1 MEDFYAQL
9 LVAPKWHN
17 QAFIHKQL
25 GTHLLECKKLLD
37 MWDGHLAAE
46 LVDLIQIAKLYL
58 HHRFTPEQ
66 LSALVQKR
74 SDRFM
79 EKIDRDME

>member
-1 MEDFYAQL
+1 M
-9 LVAPKWHN
+9 
-17 QAFIHKQL
+17 
-25 GTHLLECKKLLD
+25 
-37 MWDGHLAAE
+37 AAE